1 MGGGD
6 RALALPGRDEAES
19 EIVRSLVSS
28 LDRFCA
34 RNVRA
39 MDIDRDK
46 SIPREVLDGLAEI
59 GAFGVSIPEEWGG
72 FGLSLNGVCST
83 VSALARY
90 DRSVATTAGLHLGL
104 GTRGLV
110 AFGSDLLRERYLP
123 RLASGRSLAAFA
135 TTESGAGSDLTA
147 IRTVARPKGDG
158 LEVHGSKV
166 FVTNGG
172 LAEIFTIT
180 ASTPG
185 LGGARRGHSMLLLEQ
200 GDDGIEVA
208 GEEHKLGL
216 RGSST
221 TSLHLDDLQ
230 LPMERI
236 IGAPGQGMIQLAHVL
251 AWGRTAMAAGCVG
264 AGRAGLSLVL
274 EQVSTREQF
283 GKPIGSFEVVRGQV
297 ADIFALHFAME
308 ALVRRTAAAEDDRP
322 LLAARSTAA
331 KVFCSEGA
339 GEIADMAIQLHGGSG
354 YIEETGVALLLRDGR
369 ITRIFEGPNDVLL
382 AHAGLGA
389 FTAPSIRQPLGAVA
403 GANDAGPVAGAPDAG
418 PVADEMA
425 TGATA
430 LREALKN
437 EHGIRG
443 ARLQREMHRLGRLF
457 VLQEACDAAVLRAR
471 AEGSGE
477 ARDLAAH
484 FVDFARDRAAM
495 LRREQAPRERIE
507 SISDRLYERGSA

>member
-1 MGGGD
+1 MAAGD
-6 RALALPGRDEAES
+6 GRGLALPGRDEAES
-19 EIVRSLVSS
+19 EIVRTLVAS

-34 RNVRA
+34 DHVRA
-39 MDIDRDK
+39 LEIDRAGRV
-46 SIPREVLDGLAEI
+46 PPEVLSGLAEI
-59 GAFGVSIPEEWGG
+59 GVFGASIPEAWGG
-72 FGLSLNGVCST
+72 YGLSLNGVCSA
-83 VSALARY
+83 VAALARH

-110 AFGSDLLRERYLP
+110 AFGPDLLRERYLP
-123 RLASGRSLAAFA
+123 ELASGRSLAAFA

-147 IRTVARPKGDG
+147 IRTVARAKGDA
-158 LEVHGSKV
+158 LHVRGSKI

-172 LAEIFTIT
+172 LANVFTIT

-185 LGGARRGHSMLLLEQ
+185 LGGARRGHSLMVLER
-200 GDDGIEVA
+200 GDEGLEVA
-208 GEEHKLGL
+208 PEEHKLGL

-230 LPMERI
+230 LPLERI
-236 IGAPGQGMIQLAHVL
+236 IGKPGQGMTHLAHVL

-297 ADIFALHFAME
+297 ADIFSLHYAME
-308 ALVRRTAAAEDDRP
+308 ALVRRTSAAEDDRP

-339 GEIADMAIQLHGGSG
+339 GEIADMALQLHGGSG

-382 AHAGLGA
+382 AHAGLGV
-389 FTAPSIRQPLGAVA
+389 FTTPSTRTPLGTESVA
-403 GANDAGPVAGAPDAG
+403 GAFDAGAD
-418 PVADEMA
+418 ADELA
-425 TGATA
+425 SETAA
-430 LREALKN
+430 LRDSLLSG
-437 EHGIRG
+437 HGIRA

-457 VLQEACDAAVLRAR
+457 VLTEAADASVLRAR
-471 AEGSGE
+471 AEDSE
-477 ARDLAAH
+477 ESRELAGH
-484 FVDFARDRAAM
+484 FVDMARARAGQ
-495 LRREQAPRERIE
+495 LFGEQAPRQRIE
-507 SISDRLYERGSA
+507 AISDRLYERGSV